1 MTVPSGCDEWTHPP
15 SDDADLSFG
24 SPPSTQH
31 NRVDLRWCEELEPEP
46 EQPVILPS
54 GGTSTKI
61 AAGTS
66 VNLQFGPESV
76 LAHDGVHLVWG
87 EGATDPDA
95 PPQRSAF
102 YGLGGASQAQA
113 AELAQMAADGTEAT
127 IQAITTT
134 QSPNNPDDRTPVADA
149 DAVAKDWD
157 EQTRRIRLPTDNT
170 DRAPDDMERVVTP
183 QTVQRTLTLDLTKI
197 GMLSAKINTLLF
209 HIHQV
214 RRSRINAISRL
225 RALEAIGDNPIRGA
239 WCADYTEDLSG
250 EVATVEVPAEADS
263 SVLRPQIRPGYAGRA
278 NYLPA
283 RDGQMFHREG
293 QQGYQAYFN
302 AAILPGVQR
311 WRPQYRIGTITSID
325 HDADTCSLTI
335 QGEDSSAQS
344 LIIDPPDLQYTKAD
358 VPIVYMECNSEVFE
372 PGDRVL
378 IEFQGRD
385 WEQPRVIGF
394 ETNPRPCCRF
404 FGALHIHLVLDR
416 NNVEAFFTAF
426 DAWYRARALD
436 LERCFRVQIS
446 VSQQYPRG
454 FGTTSPAVLDWTQWW
469 YQPQTVEREGILL
482 NDFSDPTEFPR
493 TNWGQQFDLEYSHT
507 QPALMFWFRST
518 PSGPPES
525 VLTPHPTG
533 SMYQQGFYTN
543 SATEAAQLM
552 LPNNVTRTLF
562 SGFYGG
568 NAHGRDKALFVA
580 FMPEFIQDDLD
591 GGNAVSTWASEIET
605 NWADTHWVRYSAT
618 GGTQSRV
625 RAFPNAGHS
634 NPPLRSEYSAY
645 APTHSNYTLPA
656 ETTTDVATG
665 PADVAKLIEVI
676 ETELKARKMYVGPD
690 PE

>member
-1 MTVPSGCDEWTHPP
+1 MTVPSGCAEWTHPP
-15 SDDADLSFG
+15 SDDVDLSFG

-311 WRPQYRIGTITSID
+311 WRPQYRIGTISAINSE
-325 HDADTCSLTI
+325 ADTCTVQLQS
-335 QGEDSSAQS
+335 EDSSAQS
-344 LIIDPPDLQYTKAD
+344 LIIDPPNLQYTLNN
-358 VPIVYMECNSEVFE
+358 VPIEYMDCNSLAFE
-372 PGDRVL
+372 DGDRVL
-378 IEFQGRD
+378 LEFQGRN
-385 WEQPRVIGF
+385 WSSPKVIGF
-394 ETNPRPCCRF
+394 EKEPKPCGCDF
-404 FGALHIHLVLDR
+404 PFGAMAKPPLGAQRNLVQCYILKTSEQICIDNAYIGTVSGTRHQVAVYKAIPSEPESEYHMPFTFGELLWEGITSHYDHLGGLSRMFASPPIVIDADEYIVIAAWAQWTSFQNDPYGIVAESEHPQVPPSWASELH
-416 NNVEAFFTAF
+416 
-426 DAWYRARALD
+426 
-436 LERCFRVQIS
+436 
-446 VSQQYPRG
+446 PMP
-454 FGTTSPAVLDWTQWW
+454 GTTGTSVDMGWFEFAPAP
-469 YQPQTVEREGILL
+469 YG
-482 NDFSDPTEFPR
+482 SDPTFNIIGAAGMVGRQPWNGAWRNIAGVITPR
-493 TNWGQQFDLEYSHT
+493 TNEIHYRIGIN
-507 QPALMFWFRST
+507 R
-518 PSGPPES
+518 
-525 VLTPHPTG
+525 
-533 SMYQQGFYTN
+533 
-543 SATEAAQLM
+543 
-552 LPNNVTRTLF
+552 TR
-562 SGFYGG
+562 
-568 NAHGRDKALFVA
+568 
-580 FMPEFIQDDLD
+580 E
-591 GGNAVSTWASEIET
+591 EIED
-605 NWADTHWVRYSAT
+605 N
-618 GGTQSRV
+618 
-625 RAFPNAGHS
+625 
-634 NPPLRSEYSAY
+634 E
-645 APTHSNYTLPA
+645 
-656 ETTTDVATG
+656 
-665 PADVAKLIEVI
+665 
-676 ETELKARKMYVGPD
+676 
-690 PE
+690 